1 MGSQKP
7 IQGDVNIA
15 VMVVPALVGDGVP
28 FDMPVVELIVLFAI
42 DLSGD
47 FTLFGVWKR
56 NNSVTVID
64 TWTTP
69 FPSRTSAAQ
78 HIRF

>member
-1 MGSQKP
+1 MCSQKP

-47 FTLFGVWKR
+47 FTLFGV
-56 NNSVTVID
+56 
-64 TWTTP
+64 
-69 FPSRTSAAQ
+69 
-78 HIRF
+78 